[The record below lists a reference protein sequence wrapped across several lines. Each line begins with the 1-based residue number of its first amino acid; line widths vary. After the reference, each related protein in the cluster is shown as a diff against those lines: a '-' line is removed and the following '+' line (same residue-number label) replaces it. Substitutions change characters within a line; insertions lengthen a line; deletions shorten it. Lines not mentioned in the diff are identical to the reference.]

1 MPPVKEAKKHEPRV
15 LERDVALQG
24 FLDPQVKVI
33 FMDATSGFTDKVTR
47 TEFHWKG
54 VNFCC
59 TGAINRCS

>member
-47 TEFHWKG
+47 T
-54 VNFCC
+54 
-59 TGAINRCS
+59 